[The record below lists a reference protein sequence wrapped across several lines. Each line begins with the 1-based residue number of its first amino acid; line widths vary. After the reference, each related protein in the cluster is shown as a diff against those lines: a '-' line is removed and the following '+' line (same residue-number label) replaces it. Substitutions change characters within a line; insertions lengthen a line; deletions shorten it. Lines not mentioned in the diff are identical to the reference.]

1 MLDFLR
7 VKLKAPIH
15 LKEVRLCQKKPLRQQ
30 AATSNRDNGDSLLK
44 QSASTRYKKLQYYQK
59 QCIIHLLSLNMLILT
74 MIIHYTNS
82 TNAQGLTL
90 SRTFVEMIIR
100 DAIWLESKVLHKM
113 ALLDDAV
120 IAINMPINAVEL
132 LW

>member
-1 MLDFLR
+1 
-7 VKLKAPIH
+7 
-15 LKEVRLCQKKPLRQQ
+15 
-30 AATSNRDNGDSLLK
+30 
-44 QSASTRYKKLQYYQK
+44 
-59 QCIIHLLSLNMLILT
+59 